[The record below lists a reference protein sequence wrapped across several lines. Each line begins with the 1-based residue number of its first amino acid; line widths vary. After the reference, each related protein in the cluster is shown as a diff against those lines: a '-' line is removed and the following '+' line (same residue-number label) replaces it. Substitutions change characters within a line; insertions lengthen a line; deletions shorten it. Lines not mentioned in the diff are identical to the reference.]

1 MPIFFREGS
10 WVRGIIK
17 KNALVFFPPW
27 IYKRE
32 LPTNPPSLPIKYH
45 SSKIRGLCLKKFL
58 CKLLQNLPCFI
69 YIYFFIFSIS
79 SINLICLKSAMLMY
93 VWGRSTSKQ
102 LKKICNLFSMKSHN
116 NHVVTIQN
124 ANFASFLFL
133 WWAER
138 RIYFEI
144 CPCNCTMID
153 LYITK
158 Y

>member
-27 IYKRE
+27 EYKRE

-45 SSKIRGLCLKKFL
+45 SFKNKRVMLEEIVKWTAPKFAM
-58 CKLLQNLPCFI
+58 F
-69 YIYFFIFSIS
+69 YIFFTS
-79 SINLICLKSAMLMY
+79 SINLICHKSTLLMY

-116 NHVVTIQN
+116 NHVVSIQN